1 MSKILY
7 ALNKWAQLQPDTSAV
22 IGVDLSL
29 TYKELYKSV
38 CELQEYLEQQKPM
51 LLGMLMDNSPAWVVI
66 DLAAQAASIPVLPIP
81 GFFSAQQIQ
90 HTIED
95 TGCDFVLTD
104 QTDRFIF
111 LASQPP
117 RANQRLSFLSNHNDT
132 IWEIVS
138 NKPKQSK
145 IDKSIVK
152 ITYTSGTTGLPK
164 GVCLRQSAIDSVAQ
178 SLCQTVELNNSD
190 KHLCALPLATLLE
203 NIAGIYLPLLAGA
216 QTVVYPLEKTGLRGS
231 VNFDVRQ
238 FHEVLSETH
247 ANTCV
252 LVPHLLQQLIE
263 YKEQAHVPTS
273 DLRFI
278 AVGGAPIAPELLE
291 RACQCCLPVFEGYG
305 LSESTSVV
313 AVNSLQ
319 HHRPGSV
326 GKPLPHV
333 TVKIADDGEIFVK
346 GSNHSGYLGQ
356 ETDTPEYLATGDIGY
371 LDDDGYLY
379 LSGRKKNM
387 FITAFGRN
395 VSPEWVERELV
406 LQSEI
411 KQAAVFGE
419 GRPWNVAL
427 IVPESH
433 CKIIDINNAIDKAN
447 QNLPDYAQIKSWLTA
462 TEPFQLTNNQLTGT
476 GRLRRDAI
484 FQQYAEHIA
493 DLYSSN
499 HEIHRKLA

>member
-1 MSKILY
+1 
-7 ALNKWAQLQPDTSAV
+7 
-22 IGVDLSL
+22 
-29 TYKELYKSV
+29 
-38 CELQEYLEQQKPM
+38 
-51 LLGMLMDNSPAWVVI
+51 
-66 DLAAQAASIPVLPIP
+66 
-81 GFFSAQQIQ
+81 
-90 HTIED
+90 
-95 TGCDFVLTD
+95 
-104 QTDRFIF
+104 
-111 LASQPP
+111 
-117 RANQRLSFLSNHNDT
+117 
-132 IWEIVS
+132 
-138 NKPKQSK
+138 
-145 IDKSIVK
+145 
-152 ITYTSGTTGLPK
+152 
-164 GVCLRQSAIDSVAQ
+164 
-178 SLCQTVELNNSD
+178 
-190 KHLCALPLATLLE
+190 
-203 NIAGIYLPLLAGA
+203 
-216 QTVVYPLEKTGLRGS
+216 
-231 VNFDVRQ
+231 
-238 FHEVLSETH
+238 
-247 ANTCV
+247 
-252 LVPHLLQQLIE
+252 
-263 YKEQAHVPTS
+263 
-273 DLRFI
+273 
-278 AVGGAPIAPELLE
+278 
-291 RACQCCLPVFEGYG
+291 
-305 LSESTSVV
+305 
-313 AVNSLQ
+313 
-319 HHRPGSV
+319 
-326 GKPLPHV
+326 V